1 MQPRLACG
9 GLCAVFVQVRSL
21 FAMGFCPWLP
31 RFPGSSLPTPCR
43 ARVTPKRA
51 SCCIA
56 AGLTINLGRLSQVR
70 RRAKFPARPLNPQ
83 IEQESDCAYVVK
95 EYVEELYLYSSVA
108 QAEEFGMLLLSKLR
122 EEVSLGGD
130 IRASLT
136 YTSSDEFGVIE
147 SWNSLYTASADD
159 PEFVLTKT
167 EFKIRTTAVDQ
178 CPDELS
184 MLVYAK
190 IRDLMGHFPRVE
202 YFSLFSE
209 SAEE

>member
-1 MQPRLACG
+1 M
-9 GLCAVFVQVRSL
+9 
-21 FAMGFCPWLP
+21 
-31 RFPGSSLPTPCR
+31 
-43 ARVTPKRA
+43 
-51 SCCIA
+51 
-56 AGLTINLGRLSQVR
+56 
-70 RRAKFPARPLNPQ
+70 
-83 IEQESDCAYVVK
+83 VK

-178 CPDELS
+178 YPDELS

>member
-1 MQPRLACG
+1 MIKLSG
-9 GLCAVFVQVRSL
+9 
-21 FAMGFCPWLP
+21 
-31 RFPGSSLPTPCR
+31 
-43 ARVTPKRA
+43 
-51 SCCIA
+51 
-56 AGLTINLGRLSQVR
+56 LSQVR
-70 RRAKFPARPLNPQ
+70 RRAKFPERPPNPQ

-95 EYVEELYLYSSVA
+95 EYVEELYLYSSAA
-108 QAEEFGMLLLSKLR
+108 QAEKFGKLLLSKLR
-122 EEVSLGGD
+122 EEAFPGGN
-130 IRASLT
+130 IGALVT
-136 YTSSDEFGVIE
+136 FPSSDEFGVIE

-159 PEFVLTKT
+159 PEYILTKT
-167 EFKIRTTAVDQ
+167 EFKIRTTDVDQ